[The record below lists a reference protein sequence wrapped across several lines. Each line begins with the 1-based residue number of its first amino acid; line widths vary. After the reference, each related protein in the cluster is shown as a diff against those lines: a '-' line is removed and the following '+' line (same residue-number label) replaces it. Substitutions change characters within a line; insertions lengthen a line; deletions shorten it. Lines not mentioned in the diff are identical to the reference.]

1 MPTEEQLKRDTTPPK
16 TDDTPEELTEEELA
30 AFRNLHQK
38 LKAFDLPRQA
48 AISPEVIRALDALSG
63 IRLQKLNAFDAPRQV
78 ATSPET
84 LKGLHQKLNVLGAP
98 RQAAT
103 RSLKE
108 IMDKNEGLLK
118 KDESTDLDKE

>member
-63 IRLQKLNAFDAPRQV
+63 IRLQKLNAFDAPRQ
-78 ATSPET
+78 
-84 LKGLHQKLNVLGAP
+84 
-98 RQAAT
+98 AAT